1 MIKREN
7 LPCLPT
13 IRYRYNKG
21 LKFMQER
28 HDIHQSIY
36 CNKYHCRNQSVEP
49 EHELEPLRAE
59 HVAFGLF
66 LTSKEVSAMAIP
78 IFFGKR
84 HFIFEDCFDLCKF
97 LTVADTQA
105 RHVKSLT
112 FNWRKSRKSHHE
124 LVKAH
129 NGPWRLRSGGCRYP
143 TALAS
148 LQLLSE
154 VCPGLAYVEMIGRH
168 ADWWVPGGRRVAC
181 SDRQEVQVLCNMRLQ
196 GFSYLSFDE
205 QRDKEIGASIRAA
218 WGLPPLLSNFS
229 TEFFP
234 LLEEERQFV
243 KAVEAGIRRSI
254 EERKN
259 KEADCA
265 V

>member
-1 MIKREN
+1 
-7 LPCLPT
+7 
-13 IRYRYNKG
+13 
-21 LKFMQER
+21 
-28 HDIHQSIY
+28 
-36 CNKYHCRNQSVEP
+36 
-49 EHELEPLRAE
+49 
-59 HVAFGLF
+59 
-66 LTSKEVSAMAIP
+66 
-78 IFFGKR
+78 
-84 HFIFEDCFDLCKF
+84 
-97 LTVADTQA
+97 
-105 RHVKSLT
+105 
-112 FNWRKSRKSHHE
+112 
-124 LVKAH
+124 
-129 NGPWRLRSGGCRYP
+129 
-143 TALAS
+143 
-148 LQLLSE
+148 
-154 VCPGLAYVEMIGRH
+154 
-168 ADWWVPGGRRVAC
+168 
-181 SDRQEVQVLCNMRLQ
+181 MRLQ